1 MLSSPTNSSRAVF
14 PFALGILTISLFG
27 GVVSPGAIAQQF
39 DDPLFAPLNNGTQ
52 SLAREEAD
60 RLMRFGGQAE
70 RKGLYEKAIGYWL
83 QAAEIY
89 HNLSD
94 LQALGLAYD
103 YIGVSYTKL
112 ERFADAE
119 IYLRRRLA
127 IARYRDD
134 FRGQAYGLNNLGMVL
149 LQNTNYAGAEA
160 AFLEALAVSR
170 SIGSQEAEGLSLS
183 NLGRVAAAI
192 GDYPKAIKLYKEALI
207 FRRRF
212 GDSAGEANTRNNLG
226 DAYYAIQDYRE
237 ARATYGYA
245 RQLAREI
252 QDIPTQFRAS
262 RGVVNSYLAMGET
275 AAALVELR
283 RWLALSRGN
292 SNSREALAALRLGG
306 QVLFNQGDRAEA
318 KVFFEEALAIAL
330 RLEDRLEEALLR
342 SELAQTIYQIPSR

>member
-1 MLSSPTNSSRAVF
+1 MKLRNRSVLPFVPGLLTLALLGWVASPS
-14 PFALGILTISLFG
+14 
-27 GVVSPGAIAQQF
+27 AIAQQF

-52 SLAREEAD
+52 SISREEAD

-70 RKGLYEKAIGYWL
+70 RQRLYAKAIGYWR

-89 HNLSD
+89 HHLGD

-103 YIGVSYTKL
+103 YIGVSYTQL
-112 ERFADAE
+112 GHFDDAE
-119 IYLRRRLA
+119 LYLRRRLA

-149 LQNTNYAGAEA
+149 IQNTHYTGAEA
-160 AFLEALAVSR
+160 AFLEALEISR
-170 SIGSQEAEGLSLS
+170 SIGSQETEGLSLS

-226 DAYYAIQDYRE
+226 DAYYAVQDYRE
-237 ARATYGYA
+237 ARASYGYA

-252 QDIPTQFRAS
+252 RDIPTQFRSS
-262 RGVVNSYLAMGET
+262 RGIVNSYLAMGET

-283 RWLALSRGN
+283 RWLALSRAN
-292 SNSREALAALRLGG
+292 SDSREALAALRLGG

-330 RLEDRLEEALLR
+330 RLEDRLEEAFLR
-342 SELAQTIYQIPSR
+342 SELAQTIYQFPAP